1 MGTEEIFRARKGKK
15 CAIYIRVSSERQ
27 VQGFSLE
34 GQKRYLKEWA
44 EFEGMTVVEI
54 YIEPGKSGKSI
65 SGREVFQK
73 MLKDVADGEIS
84 IDYVIVFKLSRFGRN
99 AKDVLNSLS
108 YLQRYGVNLICK
120 EDGLD
125 SSTAMG
131 RMMITILGAVA
142 EMERENII
150 IQTMLGREEKAKQ
163 GGWNGGFAPY
173 GYELVNGKLEPK
185 QGEAEI
191 VKLIFDKFVNGGMGY
206 STIAG
211 YLNKQG
217 VLRMPSKN
225 SHGKKFTDWSTY
237 QVKRILDNPLYQGKI
252 AFGRRRQEKVNGT
265 ENEYRLVK
273 QETFIVS
280 DEISHEP
287 LVSEELF
294 QKAQIKRTETAT
306 KGRPNVGRGRKHL
319 LSGIL
324 KCPMCGSSMYADVSM
339 WKNRNGEVQKKRHY
353 QCGHYAKSK
362 FGQCQK
368 NRILAEWVETEV
380 VEYTKLLIRNPVF
393 AEDIQKRI
401 GQKVD
406 VSEVEAEWKNY
417 QKFLAKLER
426 SKANLE
432 RDIDNILDD
441 DKNAERKRT
450 DMNKRLDKIYNEIY
464 DTEDKIA
471 ECEQKKTSIEQE
483 SLTKDSVYK
492 MLLVF
497 DKVFD
502 TMGEDDKRKLIQN
515 MISEVHLHPKETWE
529 EEKNPVKYIKY
540 AFPVSTEVMEAM
552 RGNLTSVETVV
563 LLSKLKSAKSI
574 EVKIELDEM
583 DLTSAESKATYEE
596 IKQYVF
602 DNTGLKVSQL
612 YVAQVK
618 RKHGLIERINYNVG
632 NGKSKVPQVP
642 AEKEKAIED
651 ALRYFKMI

>member
-1 MGTEEIFRARKGKK
+1 MGTDEIFSAKKGKR

-44 EFEGMTVVEI
+44 EFEGMTVVDI

-73 MLKDVADGEIS
+73 LLNDVAEGVIN
-84 IDYVIVFKLSRFGRN
+84 IDYVAVFKLSRFGRN

-150 IQTMLGREEKAKQ
+150 TQTMLGREEKAKQ

-173 GYELVNGKLEPK
+173 GYELINGKLEPK
-185 QGEAEI
+185 PGEAEI
-191 VKLIFDKFVNGGMGY
+191 VNLIFDKFVNSGMGY

-211 YLNKQG
+211 YLNSQG
-217 VLRMPSKN
+217 VPRKPSKN
-225 SHGKKFTDWSTY
+225 SQGRKFTDWNTN
-237 QVKRILDNPLYQGKI
+237 QVKRILDNPLYMGKI

-265 ENEYRLVK
+265 ENEYRIVK
-273 QETFIVS
+273 QDSYILS
-280 DEISHEP
+280 DEISHEA

-294 QKAQIKRTETAT
+294 ENAQIKRTENSA
-306 KGRPNVGRGRKHL
+306 KGRPNVGRGRKYL

-324 KCPMCGSSMYADVSM
+324 KCPMCGSSMHSEVRT
-339 WKNRNGEVQKKRHY
+339 WNNKNGKVTKVYY
-353 QCGHYAKSK
+353 QCSHYAKSIN
-362 FGQCQK
+362 GQCKK
-368 NRILAEWVETEV
+368 NSISAEWVETEV
-380 VEYTKLLIRNPVF
+380 IEYTKLLIRNPIF

-406 VSEVEAEWKNY
+406 LSEVEAELKNY
-417 QKFLAKLER
+417 QTFLVKLER

-432 RDIDNILDD
+432 KDIDNILGD
-441 DKNAERKRT
+441 DKNSERKRA
-450 DMNKRLDKIYNEIY
+450 DMNNRLDKIYNEIY
-464 DTEDKIA
+464 NIEDRIT
-471 ECEQKKTSIEQE
+471 ECELKKASIKQDA
-483 SLTKDSVYK
+483 LTIDSVYK

-502 TMGEDDKRKLIQN
+502 KMDEADKRKLIQN
-515 MISEVHLHPKETWE
+515 IISEVQLHPKETWSE
-529 EEKNPVKYIKY
+529 GKNPVKSIKY
-540 AFPVSTEVMEAM
+540 AFPVGKEVMEYM
-552 RGNLTSVETVV
+552 RENVLSLETVV
-563 LLSKLKSAKSI
+563 L
-574 EVKIELDEM
+574 V
-583 DLTSAESKATYEE
+583 TR
-596 IKQYVF
+596 V
-602 DNTGLKVSQL
+602 
-612 YVAQVK
+612 
-618 RKHGLIERINYNVG
+618 
-632 NGKSKVPQVP
+632 
-642 AEKEKAIED
+642 
-651 ALRYFKMI
+651 